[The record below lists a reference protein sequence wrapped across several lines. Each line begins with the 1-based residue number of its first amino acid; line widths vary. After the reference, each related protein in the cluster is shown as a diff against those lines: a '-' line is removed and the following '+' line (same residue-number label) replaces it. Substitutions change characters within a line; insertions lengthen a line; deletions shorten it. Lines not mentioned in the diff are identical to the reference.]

1 MAGRSFDPPA
11 FDHSDLRFSLL
22 LDDSHFAKKP
32 AGYPLAGSKAVL
44 YADPGKLSASGD
56 KVRRRVESPEF
67 TDRSS
72 NLDFAGPTI
81 GHTGR
86 LRDRPV

>member
-11 FDHSDLRFSLL
+11 FDHSDLRVSLL

-32 AGYPLAGSKAVL
+32 ARHPLAGSKSIL
-44 YADPGKLSASGD
+44 YADTGKLSASSD
-56 KVRRRVESPEF
+56 QVRRRVESPEF

-72 NLDFAGPTI
+72 NVDLAGTSI
-81 GHTGR
+81 GNTGR
-86 LRDRPV
+86 LCDRPV